1 MSKGK
6 KTCPDCSAVVGCRK
20 MKCECGH
27 EFMSPM
33 KYNKKSTTPV
43 VVVENAD
50 PNPFSEEEISA

>member
-6 KTCPDCSAVVGCRK
+6 KTCPDCSIEVGCRQ
-20 MKCECGH
+20 MKCQCGH

-43 VVVENAD
+43 VVVDTTELNSV
-50 PNPFSEEEISA
+50 PEEEVSA